1 MKVLIVDDE
10 APARQRLQHLL
21 EGHENL
27 AVASGREAINA
38 VLGTQPDVV
47 LLDIRM
53 PGMDGLEL
61 AWHLNA
67 LPTPP
72 AIIFV
77 TAFEAHALK
86 AFEAN
91 AVDYLL
97 KPVNPTRLAKAI
109 KRAGDLRR
117 SQLEALQALRPGPRS
132 HLSVADNAG
141 LQLVPVAQIR
151 AFKAT
156 QKYTAI
162 LWLGPQLLIA
172 ESLRALEQEFAAS
185 FVRVHRSAL
194 VALAH
199 ITALEF
205 NSDHGLQVRLDSLTE
220 QLPVSRRCLPTLR
233 RRLKLARQPPEPV
246 P

>member
-10 APARQRLQHLL
+10 APARRRLQHLL
-21 EGHENL
+21 AGHESM
-27 AVASGREAINA
+27 AVASGREAIDA
-38 VLGTQPDVV
+38 VLKTQPDVA

-67 LPTPP
+67 LPSPP

-97 KPVNPTRLAKAI
+97 KPVNPTRLTQAI

-117 SQLEALQALRPGPRS
+117 GQLEALQELRPGPRN
-132 HLSVADNAG
+132 HLGVADHAG
-141 LQLVPVAQIR
+141 LQLVPVDRVR
-151 AFKAT
+151 AFKAM

-162 LWLGPQLLIA
+162 LWPGPQLLIA
-172 ESLRALEQEFAAS
+172 ESLRALEQEFSAA
-185 FVRVHRSAL
+185 FVRVHRSTL

-199 ITALEF
+199 VISLELDGDHALRI
-205 NSDHGLQVRLDSLTE
+205 RLDGLPE
-220 QLPVSRRCLPTLR
+220 PLPVSRRCLPALR
-233 RRLKLARQPPEPV
+233 RRLKLVRQPPEPV